1 MDIKYRTPFHLT
13 GEVCDLDAAQ
23 GYLTEDDM
31 TEYLKEDLDDS
42 CTYFKLPMAH
52 LKDKVKHIEWHLVT
66 EDEGYIELIA
76 TEEIPQAEL
85 DQISEWVSGQ
95 CSDGLGEGFEQQDFA
110 NYEAGN
116 HDSWGGDYEDEDW
129 DADDENDGWTMC
141 SFDWKTN
148 KYIFSRYEA

>member
-23 GYLTEDDM
+23 EYLTEDDM
-31 TEYLKEDLDDS
+31 TSYLVDDLADES
-42 CTYFKLPMAH
+42 QYGYFKPSLAH
-52 LKDKVKHIEWHLVT
+52 LKDKVKHIEWHLT
-66 EDEGYIELIA
+66 SENEGYIELI
-76 TEEIPQAEL
+76 TSEEIPQSEL

-95 CSDGLGEGFEQQDFA
+95 CSDGLGEGFEQQEFA
-110 NYEAGN
+110 CWTEE
-116 HDSWGGDYEDEDW
+116 DYDDPRWDEYYH
-129 DADDENDGWTMC
+129 EWTNETTVMC

>member
-1 MDIKYRTPFHLT
+1 MDIKYRTPFRLVDCVT
-13 GEVCDLDAAQ
+13 DLDAAQ
-23 GYLTEDDM
+23 EYLTEDDM

-52 LKDKVKHIEWHLVT
+52 LKDKIEHIEWHLT
-66 EDEGYIELIA
+66 SENEGYIELI
-76 TEEIPQAEL
+76 TSEEIPQAEL

-110 NYEAGN
+110 NYENSDWCGN
-116 HDSWGGDYEDEDW
+116 RYDEDDCEDMW
-129 DADDENDGWTMC
+129 VMA

-148 KYIFSRYEA
+148 KYFFSRYED